1 MDSETLQV
9 EIYQDRELTRKIAVL
24 GDGVIISSSQ
34 LKPGN
39 LFGVSIKPD
48 DLRV

>member
-1 MDSETLQV
+1 MDSETFQI

-24 GDGVIISSSQ
+24 ADGVIISSSQ